1 MENKYAVWAN
11 RGMWLALVWL
21 LGVVLTAQAQ
31 TSQPPVIEWQQV
43 VEANRGPV
51 ISPRVAKAGDGGYVV
66 SAGAELVRLS
76 AAGDVNWRS
85 NLREVI
91 GLRDLDGTGYRVT
104 AEDVAPAQGGGF
116 VTLITTGLD
125 DQSGG
130 FTIAQVD
137 ANGTRIWSTPVESN
151 QRRNERFFGV
161 SVIPTADGGFF
172 TVGTHTKT
180 LFYQFVTLNKFDGSG
195 NRHWGKEV
203 SFPYPAEASDGP
215 GYTEPSRGISLSDGN
230 FLLVGKTQRP
240 RESVSDARGWAAKVD
255 GQGNV
260 IWQKRYGERASL
272 DDVTVNPY
280 FNGSFIA
287 SGVNNLNSNATNTL
301 NIGPDGDSGGGYIQS
316 SRVVGSQS
324 GITAGPAK
332 NGAPAFHT
340 MLDAVSQNG
349 RDFQLTNLALSDQFV
364 WTKTLGGS
372 GIDIPQSVTI
382 TDDGGYIVVGTTTST
397 DGDVQGKS
405 GNSVATWIVK
415 LKNVAPANALTLSQP
430 AYNCQTGA
438 ITFNTSRGDGLPI
451 TYNAPGIS
459 RSSLTSTTGTVEQGL
474 RNDPKPITIT
484 ATQSGYSTSFTF
496 DFGAF
501 CNRPSRPLP
510 PVVTRLIPDQT
521 LTVGT
526 EITMDNPVRVDQ
538 YFMDPTQAGSAH
550 YRPFLRFRANGLP
563 PGLLSYDRSRELLP
577 FGFFAGTPT
586 TTGVYTVTVTAT
598 SENISPPDNSV
609 STTFKITVVDPPV
622 VNPPTSP
629 TGGTLALTQPTYAC
643 QTGDITFN
651 SSGGDGTPIT
661 YNAPGVSRPSLTSRF
676 GIVEPGLR
684 NDPKPITIT
693 ATQSGYT
700 TSYTFDFGAYCTQYP
715 LPVLIKPIPDVT
727 LTIGQGLQIE
737 VSQYF
742 SRDPQSNFTF
752 TATALPPGL
761 QSFTIP
767 ALSEFYISGISTTAT
782 GVFTVTATVANSQI
796 PPPNNSVSTTFKITV
811 VDNPVV
817 GGALTLLPPVYDC
830 ATGAITFRST
840 GGNGSPVEYRAMGI
854 TDWTTNPNQF
864 VDTESRTANDVQPFM
879 FTARQNGVTTIYFW
893 NLKAACGRARQGERP
908 N

>member
-1 MENKYAVWAN
+1 M
-11 RGMWLALVWL
+11 
-21 LGVVLTAQAQ
+21 
-31 TSQPPVIEWQQV
+31 
-43 VEANRGPV
+43 
-51 ISPRVAKAGDGGYVV
+51 
-66 SAGAELVRLS
+66 
-76 AAGDVNWRS
+76 
-85 NLREVI
+85 
-91 GLRDLDGTGYRVT
+91 
-104 AEDVAPAQGGGF
+104 
-116 VTLITTGLD
+116 
-125 DQSGG
+125 
-130 FTIAQVD
+130 
-137 ANGTRIWSTPVESN
+137 
-151 QRRNERFFGV
+151 
-161 SVIPTADGGFF
+161 
-172 TVGTHTKT
+172 
-180 LFYQFVTLNKFDGSG
+180 
-195 NRHWGKEV
+195 
-203 SFPYPAEASDGP
+203 
-215 GYTEPSRGISLSDGN
+215 
-230 FLLVGKTQRP
+230 
-240 RESVSDARGWAAKVD
+240 
-255 GQGNV
+255 
-260 IWQKRYGERASL
+260 
-272 DDVTVNPY
+272 
-280 FNGSFIA
+280 
-287 SGVNNLNSNATNTL
+287 
-301 NIGPDGDSGGGYIQS
+301 
-316 SRVVGSQS
+316 
-324 GITAGPAK
+324 
-332 NGAPAFHT
+332 
-340 MLDAVSQNG
+340 
-349 RDFQLTNLALSDQFV
+349 
-364 WTKTLGGS
+364 
-372 GIDIPQSVTI
+372 
-382 TDDGGYIVVGTTTST
+382 
-397 DGDVQGKS
+397 
-405 GNSVATWIVK
+405 
-415 LKNVAPANALTLSQP
+415 
-430 AYNCQTGA
+430 
-438 ITFNTSRGDGLPI
+438 
-451 TYNAPGIS
+451 
-459 RSSLTSTTGTVEQGL
+459 
-474 RNDPKPITIT
+474 
-484 ATQSGYSTSFTF
+484 
-496 DFGAF
+496 
-501 CNRPSRPLP
+501 
-510 PVVTRLIPDQT
+510 
-521 LTVGT
+521 
-526 EITMDNPVRVDQ
+526 
-538 YFMDPTQAGSAH
+538 
-550 YRPFLRFRANGLP
+550 
-563 PGLLSYDRSRELLP
+563 
-577 FGFFAGTPT
+577 
-586 TTGVYTVTVTAT
+586 TVTAT

-893 NLKAACGRARQGERP
+893 NLKAACGRARQGVAERAAELSVSVLGNP
-908 N
+908 VSDPVTVVIHGAEGQPLNLRLLDSRGRLVESRTVEQVGSAERQRFALPTSGPGLLLLQVSSGSRSQTVKIIKQ